1 MDDDRN
7 AIKPNRKGIISAKMG
22 ETAKESKSPL
32 KQVIKPKNKEISEAL
47 DRTVLRPDKRKKMK
61 TMPPPK
67 AEETEIRGRK
77 EVSSYEEL
85 INELDEV
92 DIGVLTRGMKRV
104 FNRSKKIR
112 PGFSSSWVSPHPPEG
127 AKAISSY
134 EIDGSIVTLF
144 QLPEEV
150 ESSYHVKPIEY
161 DLPLGQIKLIHLAR
175 SQLTDRYPK
184 NIKIDNPEQ
193 AREYISKLGNRLI
206 YQLAKK
212 NGIRLGT
219 NRTEEMKSVKK
230 LSEVLAKYTAGFG
243 VVEFFLKD
251 PHVQDIY
258 IDASPSDNRVYIK
271 LGGLNEPLLSEKC
284 VTNVSVGE
292 EDAESLLSR
301 FRYES
306 GRPFSEAMPVLE
318 TDLSAYKA
326 RATAIGK
333 PLSPEG
339 IAIALRRHS
348 SDPWTLLKLI
358 DNGTITA
365 LGAGLMSFLI
375 DGKSTI
381 LVVGSRGS
389 GKTSLLG
396 ALMLEFPQNQRI
408 LTIEDTLELPVP
420 RMQEIGYKVQS
431 LFVQSSLGGK
441 AEMSAD
447 EALRISLRLGESAI
461 VMGEVRGQEARTL
474 YEAMRAGT
482 AGSSVLGTFHADSA
496 KSVYQRVVHDMHI
509 SPKSFLAT
517 DIIVVAGV
525 TRPAG
530 SQIQKRKVMQ
540 IAEIKKHESEE
551 NMFQDLMLYDEGI
564 NKLLETEA
572 FNYRSER
579 IGTIAA
585 SWGMSLEECIGN
597 IQMRAEYRLMMVDYA
612 RQHHKPQLLTAEWV
626 SKSNS
631 TFWNLI
637 EKYRIGSKIDNKKVI
652 EDWKK
657 WFERS
662 AIYA

>member
-1 MDDDRN
+1 MGKEKM
-7 AIKPNRKGIISAKMG
+7 ILKPKRKGQVKP
-22 ETAKESKSPL
+22 EKEGTHHL
-32 KQVIKPKNKEISEAL
+32 IKDTDEAIDESHIMKPGKKEKREEAIA
-47 DRTVLRPDKRKKMK
+47 V
-61 TMPPPK
+61 PPPK
-67 AEETEIRGRK
+67 ADETDIQRKK
-77 EVSSYEEL
+77 EVSTFKEMVIAL
-85 INELDEV
+85 N
-92 DIGVLTRGMKRV
+92 DIDIAVLRRGMKRV
-104 FNRSKKIR
+104 FDRSKKIR

-127 AKAISSY
+127 AKAVTSY
-134 EIDGSIVTLF
+134 DIDGSKVTLL
-144 QLPEEV
+144 QLAEEV
-150 ESSYHVKPIEY
+150 DSSYHVKPIEY
-161 DLPLGQIKLIHLAR
+161 ELPLGQVKLIHLAR
-175 SQLTDRYPK
+175 KQLTDRYPK
-184 NIKIDNPEQ
+184 NIQIDNPQQ

-212 NGIRLGT
+212 HGIRLGT
-219 NRTEEMKSVKK
+219 NRTEEMQNVRK
-230 LSEVLAKYTAGFG
+230 LSDVLAKYTAGFG

-251 PHVQDIY
+251 PYVQDIY
-258 IDASPSDNRVYIK
+258 IDASPSENRVYIK
-271 LGGLNEPLLSEKC
+271 LGGLNEPQLSEKC
-284 VTNVSVGE
+284 VSNISVGAD
-292 EDAESLLSR
+292 DAESLLSR

-358 DNGTITA
+358 DNGTLTPTS
-365 LGAGLMSFLI
+365 AGLLSFLI

-431 LFVQSSLGGK
+431 LYVQSSLGGK

-525 TRPAG
+525 ARPGG
-530 SQIQKRKVMQ
+530 SQKQKRKVLQ
-540 IAEIKKHESEE
+540 IAEVKKHEDED
-551 NMFQDLMLYDEGI
+551 NMFQDLMLYNESADE
-564 NKLLETEA
+564 LTETEA

-579 IGTIAA
+579 LGTIAA
-585 SWGMSLEECIGN
+585 SWNISLEECIEN
-597 IQMRAEYRLMMVDYA
+597 IQMRAKYRQMMVDYA
-612 RQHHKPQLLTAEWV
+612 RENNKPQLLSAEWV

-637 EKYRIGSKIDNKKVI
+637 EKHREGPKIENKKVI
-652 EDWKK
+652 EDWQK

-662 AIYA
+662 ALYA

>member
-1 MDDDRN
+1 MEEER
-7 AIKPNRKGIISAKMG
+7 AVLKPKR
-22 ETAKESKSPL
+22 
-32 KQVIKPKNKEISEAL
+32 QVIKPKKNEKREEA
-47 DRTVLRPDKRKKMK
+47 RAG
-61 TMPPPK
+61 PPPK
-67 AEETEIRGRK
+67 EEETEIKRK
-77 EVSSYEEL
+77 KDVFTFEEL
-85 INELDEV
+85 LNELGEI
-92 DIGVLTRGMKRV
+92 DIAVLKRGMERV
-104 FNRSKKIR
+104 INRSKKIR
-112 PGFSSSWVSPHPPEG
+112 PGFSSSWVSPNPPEG
-127 AKAISSY
+127 AKAVTSY
-134 EIDGSIVTLF
+134 DIDGSKVTLF
-144 QLPEEV
+144 QLPDEV
-150 ESSYHVKPIEY
+150 ESSYHIKPIEY
-161 DLPLGQIKLIHLAR
+161 DLPLEQVRLIHLAR
-175 SQLTDRYPK
+175 THLTDRYPR
-184 NIKIDNPEQ
+184 NIQIDNPQQ

-212 NGIRLGT
+212 HGIKLGM
-219 NRTEEMKSVKK
+219 NRTEEMQNVKK

-251 PHVQDIY
+251 PYIQDIY
-258 IDASPSDNRVYIK
+258 IDASPSENRVYIK
-271 LGGLNEPLLSEKC
+271 LGGLNQPLLSEKC
-284 VTNVSVGE
+284 VTNVSVGT

-318 TDLSAYKA
+318 TDLSAYKT

-365 LGAGLMSFLI
+365 LAAGLMSFLI

-396 ALMLEFPQNQRI
+396 ALMLEFPHNQRI
-408 LTIEDTLELPVP
+408 LTIEDTLELPVL

-431 LFVQSSLGGK
+431 LYVQSSLGGK
-441 AEMSAD
+441 AEMNAD

-517 DIIVVAGV
+517 DIIIVAGV

-530 SQIQKRKVMQ
+530 SQIQKRKVLQ
-540 IAEIKKHESEE
+540 IAEIRKHESEE
-551 NMFQDLMLYDEGI
+551 NMFQDLMLYDESAD
-564 NKLLETEA
+564 KVLETKV
-572 FNYRSER
+572 FNYRSEK

-585 SWGMSLEECIGN
+585 SWGMSLEKCIEN
-597 IQMRAEYRLMMVDYA
+597 IHMRAKYRQMMVDYS
-612 RQHHKPQLLTAEWV
+612 REHNKTQLLSAEWV

-637 EKYRIGSKIDNKKVI
+637 ERHREGVKIDNKKVM
-652 EDWKK
+652 EDWNK